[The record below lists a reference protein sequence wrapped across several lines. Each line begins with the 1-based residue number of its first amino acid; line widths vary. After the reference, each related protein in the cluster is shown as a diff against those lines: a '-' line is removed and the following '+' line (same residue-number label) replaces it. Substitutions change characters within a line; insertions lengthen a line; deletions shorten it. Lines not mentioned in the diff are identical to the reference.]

1 MKKYP
6 NSIYKTT
13 IGAQEIQ
20 TQQQQQQQQNL
31 NTRFKKIAE
40 LLTNVLTSCR
50 IFTAR
55 EMWWAEWLLRV
66 MQTKEHVSKE
76 ALKSVD
82 NRFKL
87 FDNI

>member
-1 MKKYP
+1 VKKYP

-55 EMWWAEWLLRV
+55 EM
-66 MQTKEHVSKE
+66 
-76 ALKSVD
+76 
-82 NRFKL
+82 
-87 FDNI
+87 